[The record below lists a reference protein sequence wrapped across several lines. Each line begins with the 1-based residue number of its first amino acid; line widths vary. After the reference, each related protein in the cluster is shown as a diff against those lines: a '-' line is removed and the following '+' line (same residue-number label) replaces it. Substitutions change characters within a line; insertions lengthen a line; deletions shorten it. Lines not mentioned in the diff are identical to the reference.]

1 MQEAQPLLIFPYN
14 GNGVDVLD
22 SIGSAYRFIGF
33 VDDHN
38 AEGRVDANG
47 YPDPSDCQC
56 VLPVDV
62 GCSRCLNGL
71 RVGSGALMRLGSNV
85 ISSVDLPLGSTSVFF
100 KMKQRFQ

>member
-38 AEGRVDANG
+38 AEGRVDANRIFG
-47 YPDPSDCQC
+47 SIRLPMCLALIGCKLLIIVAFASDT
-56 VLPVDV
+56 VWK
-62 GCSRCLNGL
+62 RTGL
-71 RVGSGALMRLGSNV
+71 
-85 ISSVDLPLGSTSVFF
+85 SVVAQDA
-100 KMKQRFQ
+100 